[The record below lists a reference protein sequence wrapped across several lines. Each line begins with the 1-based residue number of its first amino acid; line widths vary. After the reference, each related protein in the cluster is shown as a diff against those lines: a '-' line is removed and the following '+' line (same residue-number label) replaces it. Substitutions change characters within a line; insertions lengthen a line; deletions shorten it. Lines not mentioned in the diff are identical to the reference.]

1 MSAQEVLKKS
11 GVIYG
16 EDVKTVSCFANQ
28 KLGRIFANLSV
39 CSSSS
44 TPRRRSSPS
53 LPSYVKINLQTN

>member
-16 EDVKTVSCFANQ
+16 EDVKTVSCFASQ
-28 KLGRIFANLSV
+28 KLDRTFANLFD

-53 LPSYVKINLQTN
+53 LPSYVQLNLLTN

>member
-16 EDVKTVSCFANQ
+16 EDVKTVSCCASQ

-53 LPSYVKINLQTN
+53 LPSYVKINLETN

>member
-16 EDVKTVSCFANQ
+16 EDVKTVSCSASQ
-28 KLGRIFANLSV
+28 KLFRIFANLSDH
-39 CSSSS
+39 SSSS

-53 LPSYVKINLQTN
+53 LPSYVQINLETN